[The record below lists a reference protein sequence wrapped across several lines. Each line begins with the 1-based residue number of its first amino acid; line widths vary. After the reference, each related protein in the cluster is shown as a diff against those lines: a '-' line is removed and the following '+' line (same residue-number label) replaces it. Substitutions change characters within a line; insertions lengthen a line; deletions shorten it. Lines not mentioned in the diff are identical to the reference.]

1 MKYTKLQLIKKLSE
15 DMNFPTDV
23 SKDFVNSYFR
33 IKKQILLKND
43 LKISKFGSF
52 IKKISPERIGRNPK
66 TMEEFVIKKKEK
78 IHLVPSK
85 KVKDYIN

>member
-1 MKYTKLQLIKKLSE
+1 
-15 DMNFPTDV
+15 MNFPTDV

-52 IKKISPERIGRNPK
+52 IKKISPERIGRNLK
-66 TMEEFVIKKKEK
+66 TMEEFVIEKKEK
-78 IHLVPSK
+78 NSFSPIEES
-85 KVKDYIN
+85 